1 MNTSYRTPAA
11 TGSSPTGTLHLMCGK
26 IASGKSTLARQLAQS
41 PQTVLISEDGWLAQL
56 YPEELQSVADYVRL
70 SARLRLAM
78 AAHIVSLLRAGCSVV
93 LDFPANTVQTRAW
106 ARGIF
111 EQAGAPHVLHH
122 LDFSNETCR
131 SRLQARNR
139 AAEHQFQA
147 TDAQFE
153 AITRYFVPPSP
164 EEGFNVIEHR

>member
-1 MNTSYRTPAA
+1 MDASPRAPAA
-11 TGSSPTGTLHLMCGK
+11 ASTTTGTLHLMCGK

-41 PQTVLISEDGWLAQL
+41 PHTILISEDGWLAQL

-70 SARLRLAM
+70 SARLRLAV
-78 AAHIVSLLRAGCSVV
+78 AAHIVSVLRAGSSVV

-106 ARGIF
+106 ARSIF
-111 EQAGAPHVLHH
+111 EQAEAAHVLHH
-122 LDFSNETCR
+122 LDFSNEICR

-139 AAEHQFQA
+139 SAEHQFQA
-147 TDAQFE
+147 TDAQFG

-164 EEGFNVIEHR
+164 EEGFNLVEHR